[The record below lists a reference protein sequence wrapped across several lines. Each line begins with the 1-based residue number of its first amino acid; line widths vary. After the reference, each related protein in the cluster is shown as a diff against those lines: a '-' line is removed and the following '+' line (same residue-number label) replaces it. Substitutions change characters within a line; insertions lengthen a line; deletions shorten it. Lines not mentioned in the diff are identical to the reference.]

1 MRERETE
8 RGGEEGERE
17 RKGQTAAAMNIRVL
31 GNVNNRLSRA
41 PDLMRMSSHE
51 RVEYESLYLPFVV
64 SVDVLTGLFP

>member
-1 MRERETE
+1 
-8 RGGEEGERE
+8 
-17 RKGQTAAAMNIRVL
+17 MNIRLL

-41 PDLMRMSSHE
+41 PNLMRMSSHE